1 MGLPL
6 SRPRLHASWAV
17 LSVTSST
24 VTESGGLGG
33 PGTVRRRGEE
43 GGDSPVRR
51 SHTHSK
57 KIYIPIL
64 VSGEEAKPF
73 QNQDQN

>member
-6 SRPRLHASWAV
+6 SLPGLHASWAV

-33 PGTVRRRGEE
+33 PGSITRTDIVRYSHMQRHRRRYRI
-43 GGDSPVRR
+43 VY
-51 SHTHSK
+51 SHVLQGKHD
-57 KIYIPIL
+57 I
-64 VSGEEAKPF
+64 
-73 QNQDQN
+73 